1 MGMIDAERL
10 GSEEL
15 AAELVR
21 VRHEIDA
28 RELYFSQLAA
38 AFAKTDHWEYDGANT
53 AIRSA
58 STAT

>member
-38 AFAKTDHWEYDGANT
+38 AFAQTDH
-53 AIRSA
+53 
-58 STAT
+58 